1 MSAMSREEF
10 EVWLEDHKDEALD
23 RIEANNLR
31 LARWIALFGA
41 SLKSLSTEEVDDD
54 EEEGDLFGEY

>member
-23 RIEANNLR
+23 RIEADNLR
-31 LARWIALFGA
+31 PARWIALFGA
-41 SLKSLSTEEVDDD
+41 SLKSLASEDTDDT